1 MNCTFRM
8 QKIHCVLYN
17 YGMKKIAE
25 REYKEFQ
32 QYQKDRNHGRLITAE
47 LLDLICRA
55 NENDPEK
62 IGKDILEIVA
72 KQRRGEYT

>member
-1 MNCTFRM
+1 MYNCA
-8 QKIHCVLYN
+8 
-17 YGMKKIAE
+17 MKKITE

-32 QYQKDRNHGRLITAE
+32 QYQKDRNNGRLITAE
-47 LLDLICRA
+47 LLNLICRA

-72 KQRRGEYT
+72 KQRREDEI

>member
-1 MNCTFRM
+1 M
-8 QKIHCVLYN
+8 YN
-17 YGMKKIAE
+17 YDMKKITE

-32 QYQKDRNHGRLITAE
+32 KYQNDKNNGRLITSE

-62 IGKDILEIVA
+62 IGKEILEIVA
-72 KQRRGEYT
+72 KQRREDHV